1 MMNKV
6 SLSSVSCV
14 FPITETHYFYPL
26 ACKICKKKKKIVLD
40 LQITS
45 LFLPPLA
52 FFLFL
57 FFNLFLAVL
66 GFCYCAWAFSS

>member
-1 MMNKV
+1 MNKV

-26 ACKICKKKKKIVLD
+26 ACKICKKKIVLD

-52 FFLFL
+52 FFLYFFKFIFGCAGFL
-57 FFNLFLAVL
+57 LLCMVFL
-66 GFCYCAWAFSS
+66 